1 MSQFSDKI
9 PNMYIH
15 VLIISFTQLGPFY
28 PKVCMSNVLRKLYI
42 VVLIQVQIIS
52 RQYSPHYKLRFVFAI
67 SSKTIVS
74 ILKFFRKSSSSM
86 GSSTS
91 LGSFFVSSSQSIM
104 VHEFHNNNWL
114 QKNYG
119 YNKFPDV
126 LASYSNHFLHRSTVY
141 ILYSIRPFQL
151 FIFGTFNYF
160 LAGKVNLISDTFGNP
175 LFKKVQQNQPSFLI
189 ISIPGC
195 FT

>member
-1 MSQFSDKI
+1 MRTLSQ
-9 PNMYIH
+9 
-15 VLIISFTQLGPFY
+15 G
-28 PKVCMSNVLRKLYI
+28 LY
-42 VVLIQVQIIS
+42 LPSAQNNC
-52 RQYSPHYKLRFVFAI
+52 LDM
-67 SSKTIVS
+67 
-74 ILKFFRKSSSSM
+74 KFFRNSSSSI

-141 ILYSIRPFQL
+141 RSDSKTFATLQLWYIQFMGGKKFDHFQYNTVGQW
-151 FIFGTFNYF
+151 INGTIVSWSNIYYDR
-160 LAGKVNLISDTFGNP
+160 LE
-175 LFKKVQQNQPSFLI
+175 I
-189 ISIPGC
+189 IPVRL
-195 FT
+195 

>member
-1 MSQFSDKI
+1 MSQFFEKMIHSHCSSMSVFLVYWQLKSLY
-9 PNMYIH
+9 PVYI
-15 VLIISFTQLGPFY
+15 
-28 PKVCMSNVLRKLYI
+28 
-42 VVLIQVQIIS
+42 VLIQVQIIS
-52 RQYSPHYKLRFVFAI
+52 RQYSSRYKPRFVFAI

-86 GSSTS
+86 GSITS

-126 LASYSNHFLHRSTVY
+126 LASYSNIFLHRSIEYRSDSKTFATLQLWY
-141 ILYSIRPFQL
+141 IQFM
-151 FIFGTFNYF
+151 
-160 LAGKVNLISDTFGNP
+160 AGKISDHFQYNTVGRWIDRTIVSWSNIYYDR
-175 LFKKVQQNQPSFLI
+175 LEI
-189 ISIPGC
+189 IL
-195 FT
+195 